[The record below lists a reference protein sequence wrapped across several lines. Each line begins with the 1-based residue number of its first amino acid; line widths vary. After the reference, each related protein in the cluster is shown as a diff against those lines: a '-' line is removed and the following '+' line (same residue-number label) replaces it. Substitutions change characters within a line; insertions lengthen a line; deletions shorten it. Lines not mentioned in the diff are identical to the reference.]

1 MALHAEANEL
11 RKNLCGDYSELNTA
25 LVGVA
30 NCLPK
35 PMILEL
41 KTDIN
46 SKGESVFYKTTAE
59 FMPFRIS
66 YDVDAKPIEET
77 INQILLTHDIYS
89 PNQSQSDEEIVFSDL
104 PLYKEL
110 EDILS
115 PGQEYNH
122 FNQLLQKLN
131 EQGLEQ
137 LSSHMYMHHPKD
149 IGGKYE
155 GAIMTDPG
163 PDLQDMRSFRAGRF
177 PVCKYQLL

>member
-11 RKNLCGDYSELNTA
+11 REKLCRGYSELNTA
-25 LVGVA
+25 LAGVA

-41 KTDIN
+41 KTDTD
-46 SKGESVFYKTTAE
+46 SEGVCVFYKTTAE

-66 YDVDAKPIEET
+66 YGVDSNPLDEI
-77 INQILLTHDIYS
+77 INQILLTHNIYS

-104 PLYKEL
+104 PLYAKL
-110 EDILS
+110 EDLLS
-115 PGQEYNH
+115 PGQEYDH
-122 FNQLLQKLN
+122 FNQLLQELN

-137 LSSHMYMHHPKD
+137 LSSHMYMHHPKN

-155 GAIMTDPG
+155 GVIMTDPG

-177 PVCKYQLL
+177 KVCDYQLI